1 MSGYR
6 SLEGMLCWTGIPG
19 CPESLVFIFPII
31 ALMGTLT
38 IMKSTGISNPFL
50 PIGITLTALAAAA
63 LAIAPN
69 PALVMMVLA
78 GAAGT
83 AVTFLWMQRG

>member
-6 SLEGMLCWTGIPG
+6 SLEAMLCWTGIPG
-19 CPESLVFIFPII
+19 CPESLVFILPVI

-38 IMKSTGISNPFL
+38 VMKSTGISNPFL
-50 PIGITLTALAAAA
+50 PIGATLTTLAAAA

-83 AVTFLWMQRG
+83 AFTFLSWKRG